1 MSVTSEWG
9 LELFINLKVFLQ
21 DSLRITFI
29 IKDVV
34 DDNHPIKGELTMK
47 KLILSASLATLILTT
62 AATAFAATNPDE
74 STAPVAPSVQAQTND
89 SNVIGYVYEVE
100 NNGTYRKTPLT
111 LGEFKRIR
119 LEQTL
124 GIYSK
129 SISLG
134 QMSQGQY
141 DEISARLKTEFANWN
156 GKTSTISYVGMDGKT
171 YTVPPFKQWHPGD
184 PAVG

>member
-1 MSVTSEWG
+1 
-9 LELFINLKVFLQ
+9 
-21 DSLRITFI
+21 
-29 IKDVV
+29 
-34 DDNHPIKGELTMK
+34 MK

-74 STAPVAPSVQAQTND
+74 SAPPVAPTVQAQTDD
-89 SNVIGYVYEVE
+89 SNAIGYIYKVE
-100 NNGTYRKTPLT
+100 NDGTYKKTPLT
-111 LGEFKRIR
+111 LGEFKSTR

-141 DEISARLKTEFANWN
+141 DEISARLKTDFANWD
-156 GKTSTISYVGMDGKT
+156 GKSSAISYVGMDGKT
-171 YTVPPFKQWHPGD
+171 YTVPPFKQWNPGD
-184 PAVG
+184 PGVG